1 MEENSNNI
9 LDEKYSQI
17 LSYYYFHKD
26 IESYFKEGF
35 NKNGNGNIK
44 KLYFIDEEWLIS
56 WKAFCNYE
64 NVIQNLDKGK
74 DYLINN
80 QILNNYDECLPS
92 YIQKGNSKDFF
103 LTKTMYDIE
112 DFNCII
118 DTKTYKLFKK
128 YFNSIFNTFLKKI
141 MPDNKANTIQGI
153 FYDKILVLLIEEEKE
168 MKIFYQG
175 ELENNRELIQLNLKF
190 FNYNYKNPSNDLWI
204 GIKNLFFDDC
214 PESFGYFKDKYIKN
228 DSNDLMDL
236 LMNENVG
243 YLENVELKYDHNDKI
258 YCKIRNNNLFKKYF
272 LKEEKK
278 DISSSHLK
286 NISKE
291 RFIGLENIGATCYMN
306 ATIQCLVNINELTN
320 YLLIEDIFNKIL
332 NESYKCDILNSYCIL
347 LEKLCCDEK
356 ITHYYSPKQFK
367 NIISLKNPLFKGI
380 QANDSKD
387 LIYFLIEQM
396 NYEFNKI
403 NIKIKENINYN
414 NKNYSEQI
422 HSDRNLMLKSF
433 ISDFSYNNNNI
444 ISKLFFSLIENE
456 TACGG
461 CKTKKFNFQ
470 SYFSLEFIL
479 ENLYN
484 KIYGNQNN
492 DLNNKQLSL
501 EQCFENYN
509 ETSFLNGENAL
520 YCSKCK
526 CQQNSTY
533 ITRIYSLSP
542 IIIIILN
549 RGKGNYFKCHVDFSE
564 SINVQK
570 YVQCPINVNYS
581 LIGVVSH
588 LGSSDMSG
596 HFIAYCRHRINK
608 KWYCYND
615 ATVVCCNDQKNDF
628 KKGVPYILFY
638 ESTEGAKN
646 LLFDGDYLNDSNTS
660 GSGIPNN
667 SNNNF
672 QNTFNSLTYN
682 NNNNNN
688 FNNTPNNFM
697 NNWNNNFNMNTMHM
711 NNNMNTM
718 NMMNMMTMNMNNS
731 MNNINYNMN
740 MMPMNNMYNN
750 GIMNNM
756 NSVNN
761 FNNNMAMN
769 NSNATNY
776 NNFNNM
782 TQNNINMNN

>member
-1 MEENSNNI
+1 MSENNNKI
-9 LDEKYSQI
+9 ADEKYSQI
-17 LSYYYFHKD
+17 ISYYSFHKE
-26 IESYFKEGF
+26 IESYFNEGF
-35 NKNGNGNIK
+35 NKKGNGIIQD
-44 KLYFIDEEWLIS
+44 LYFIDEEWLLS

-74 DYLINN
+74 DYLINSK
-80 QILNNYDECLPS
+80 ILNNNDE
-92 YIQKGNSKDFF
+92 YIPHSIKSGKKSKEFF
-103 LTKTMYDIE
+103 LSRFIYCIE

-118 DTKTYKLFKK
+118 NEGTYKLFRNYFDNFLVK
-128 YFNSIFNTFLKKI
+128 YLNGII
-141 MPDNKANTIQGI
+141 PIQGI
-153 FYDKILVLLIEEEKE
+153 LYDKILVLLFEEEKII
-168 MKIFYQG
+168 KIFYKG
-175 ELENNRELIQLNLKF
+175 ELENNIELIQLNLEF
-190 FNYNYKNPSNDLWI
+190 INYCSNDI
-204 GIKNLFFDDC
+204 VEGIISIFYDDC
-214 PESFGYFKDKYIKN
+214 PESFGYFKKKYISKN
-228 DSNDLMDL
+228 SNT
-236 LMNENVG
+236 LMNLLIKENVG
-243 YLENVELKYDHNDKI
+243 YIQDVKLKYDHNKKV
-258 YCKIRNNNLFKKYF
+258 YCKIRNCNLYKKYF
-272 LKEEKK
+272 LKEEKNG
-278 DISSSHLK
+278 ISSSYLK
-286 NISKE
+286 NVNNE

-306 ATIQCLVNINELTN
+306 ATIQCLVNINELTK

-332 NESYKCDILNSYCIL
+332 NEYYKCDILNSYCIL

-367 NIISLKNPLFKGI
+367 DIISLKNPLFKGI

-403 NIKIKENINYN
+403 NIKIKDNISDYN
-414 NKNYSEQI
+414 NKKYGDQLF
-422 HSDRNLMLKSF
+422 SDRNLMLKSF
-433 ISDFSYNNNNI
+433 ISEYSYNNNNI

-456 TACGG
+456 TTCGG
-461 CKTKKFNFQ
+461 CNTRKFNFQ

-479 ENLYN
+479 ENIYN
-484 KIYGNQNN
+484 KIYANQNKN
-492 DLNNKQLSL
+492 ISNKNLSL

-509 ETSFLNGENAL
+509 ETNFLKGENAL
-520 YCSKCK
+520 YCNKCK

-549 RGKGNYFKCHVDFSE
+549 RGKGNSFKCHVDFPE

-570 YVQCPINVNYS
+570 YVQCPINANYS

-615 ATVVCCNDQKNDF
+615 ATVVCCSDQKNDF

-638 ESTEGAKN
+638 ESTQGAKN
-646 LLFDGDYLNDSNTS
+646 LLFDEDYLNNKNNSES
-660 GSGIPNN
+660 SMPNN
-667 SNNNF
+667 TNNNF
-672 QNTFNSLTYN
+672 KNTFNSLSCNY
-682 NNNNNN
+682 NNN
-688 FNNTPNNFM
+688 FNNIPNNFM
-697 NNWNNNFNMNTMHM
+697 NNSNNNFNMNTMAM
-711 NNNMNTM
+711 NMSMNNMNTM
-718 NMMNMMTMNMNNS
+718 AMSMNNMNMMTMNMNNN

-740 MMPMNNMYNN
+740 MMPMNRMYNTC
-750 GIMNNM
+750 IINNM
-756 NSVNN
+756 NSMNS

-769 NSNATNY
+769 NVNATSY

-782 TQNNINMNN
+782 TQSNINMNN